1 MLVQRHFKPKNRW
14 FDCALWYYSAISVKN
29 ETFDDEENEFDL
41 DILQSAAFPCFKNA
55 DKANYAAALRSV
67 LQKRQAQI

>member
-1 MLVQRHFKPKNRW
+1 M
-14 FDCALWYYSAISVKN
+14 WYYSAISVKN
-29 ETFDDEENEFDL
+29 ETFDDEEHEFDL

-67 LQKRQAQI
+67 LQKRQAQIKKVGKPVIETRPNIDL